1 MDYGIIAACKN
12 DKGFFI
18 MTEENLNKESHETTI
33 DITEILKI
41 LRTRIF
47 IILVFFVIGA
57 VVGFV
62 FATAMSNPV
71 YKSEAVFMV
80 DASSESSGNASTDLS
95 NSKNIVANI
104 VKVGNQNKFRRFVI
118 ERLQGTYDF
127 EITEEL
133 MEEWITFVT
142 NTSSSSITSDSSI
155 TIKVVTPHSGLSFEI
170 AAIINANFEN
180 YIKENYKI
188 TETTNIAISS
198 IAYPEQAT
206 EPESSYSRFVYALVG
221 GVLLVAVYCIVEI
234 IIVVNDNRIK
244 DETAIEKEFGV
255 PLLGILPHFP
265 EESDEESK
273 S

>member
-1 MDYGIIAACKN
+1 
-12 DKGFFI
+12 

-33 DITEILKI
+33 DITEIFNI
-41 LRTRIF
+41 LCARVF
-47 IILVFFVIGA
+47 LILIFFVIGA
-57 VVGFV
+57 VAGFV
-62 FATAMSNPV
+62 VATATSNPV
-71 YKSEAVFMV
+71 YQSEAVFMV
-80 DASSESSGNASTDLS
+80 DSSSESSGSTSSDLS

-104 VKVGNQNKFRRFVI
+104 VKVGNQNKFRRFVMDK
-118 ERLQGTYDF
+118 LQGTYDF

-133 MEEWITFVT
+133 MEDWITFVT

-198 IAYPEQAT
+198 IAYPVQAT
-206 EPESSYSRFVYALVG
+206 EPVSSHSRLIYAVIG
-221 GVLLVAVYCIVEI
+221 GIVLAAIYCIIEI
-234 IIVVNDNRIK
+234 VIVVNDNRVK
-244 DETAIEKEFGV
+244 DETTIEREFGI

-265 EESDEESK
+265 EETDEESK